1 VWIIIIQL
9 INKEILQQLKAIIM
23 KKMFFVALV
32 LISTATSLSAQTG
45 DPWIKKVYNDT
56 WGRNPT
62 AMEYNIQNYNGG
74 HWNSYGDLMKYIYEF
89 QKNINNAGLSF
100 KYAQKTINN
109 QVVVGIFQNGTQIA
123 ADLIS
128 NDGGSIVAQGG
139 GNIISTNG
147 AGLVGNSGGKIVAQG
162 GGNIAIFPSTKG
174 ASFGSSYTLAG
185 SGTTVVKTSG
195 TGAII
200 IR

>member
-1 VWIIIIQL
+1 
-9 INKEILQQLKAIIM
+9 M
-23 KKMFFVALV
+23 KKTIALFC
-32 LISTATSLSAQTG
+32 LISLLTLKLFAQEATG
-45 DPWIKKVYNDT
+45 DPWIKKVYNST

-62 AMEYNIQNYNGG
+62 AMEYNIQNYNNG
-74 HWNSYGDLMKYIYEF
+74 HWNNYAELMKYVYEF
-89 QKNINNAGLSF
+89 QKNLNSSGISF
-100 KYAQKTINN
+100 KYSQKINN
-109 QVVVGIFQNGTQIA
+109 NQLVVGIFQNGTQVA

-147 AGLVGNSGGKIVAQG
+147 GGIVAQG
-162 GGNIAIFPSTKG
+162 GGNIVAQGGGNISVLPSTKG
-174 ASFGSSYTLAG
+174 AAFGSSYTLAG

-195 TGAII
+195 SGALV

>member
-1 VWIIIIQL
+1 MKKTIIIL
-9 INKEILQQLKAIIM
+9 FLAI
-23 KKMFFVALV
+23 VAV
-32 LISTATSLSAQTG
+32 TKVSAQTG
-45 DPWIKKVYNDT
+45 DPWITKVYNDT

-62 AMEYNIQNYNGG
+62 ALEYNIHNYNDG
-74 HWNSYGDLMKYIYEF
+74 HWNNYGELMKYIYEY
-89 QKNINNAGLSF
+89 QKNLNSWGISF
-100 KYAQKTINN
+100 KYSQKLVNN
-109 QVVVGIFQNGTQIA
+109 RVVVGIFQNGTQIA
-123 ADLIS
+123 ADLIT

-147 AGLVGNSGGKIVAQG
+147 GGIVGNSGGTIVAQG
-162 GGNIAIFPSTKG
+162 GGNIAILPGTKG

-195 TGAII
+195 SGAII